1 MQQPGG
7 TCLSL
12 LTGLLYFL
20 NIGLQNRRQFYG
32 VWGDTNGGTST
43 GEASLA
49 LGKLCFP
56 KEGLTGN
63 NGHDPKDVLYI
74 GFPGSKAPGKSGANW
89 KAKNTA
95 EFEASI
101 KAIGDKLVA
110 GLPA

>member
-1 MQQPGG
+1 MNGVEYPGC
-7 TCLSL
+7 TV
-12 LTGLLYFL
+12 L
-20 NIGLQNRRQFYG
+20 NCMAQFYG

-49 LGKLCFP
+49 LGQLCFP
-56 KEGLTGN
+56 NEHLTGN

-74 GFPGSKAPGKSGANW
+74 GFPSSQAAPGKNGANW

-101 KAIGDKLVA
+101 KSLGDKLVA
-110 GLPA
+110 TL